1 MNTFDKSFSVLNDC
15 KCTPF
20 FHTLGGSKCPRI
32 CKGPSTLCMNEI
44 LDQIGEY
51 REVEIGNVT
60 IGTNRTA
67 RCLEACEDQQNEVAV
82 TTSKLPNR
90 QTMLKWSDFCVIM
103 EKLEKSCNHLNKRIE
118 LDINYPTLCPLL
130 LAKLNGPYFSKFN
143 GDRKELCKKAFNN
156 FTEFWDVKEFQT
168 DVVENSTDEALLSA
182 MFTYARQNLALVNIY
197 IKPPVVKRIM
207 RDERIPVIWFV
218 ANCGG
223 ILGLCMGFSIV
234 TVFEVIHYL
243 IRLFLY
249 LCQFPFRQK
258 KNSNNGQ
265 NNCPRSCTENTFLEQ
280 PTIDIS
286 TIKIDNTEMM

>member
-1 MNTFDKSFSVLNDC
+1 
-15 KCTPF
+15 
-20 FHTLGGSKCPRI
+20 
-32 CKGPSTLCMNEI
+32 MNEI

-51 REVEIGNVT
+51 REVEIGDVAS
-60 IGTNRTA
+60 GTNRTA

-103 EKLEKSCNHLNKRIE
+103 EKLEKSCTHTSKRIE

-130 LAKLNGPYFSKFN
+130 LAKLKGSYISSFD
-143 GDRKELCKKAFNN
+143 GDKKDICKKAFNN
-156 FTEFWDVKEFQT
+156 FTGFWDVTEFQT

-207 RDERIPVIWFV
+207 KDERIPVIWFV

-243 IRLFLY
+243 IRFLFY
-249 LCQFPFRQK
+249 LCKFPFRQN
-258 KNSNNGQ
+258 KNTQ
-265 NNCPRSCTENTFLEQ
+265 NDCSRSCTANTFLEQ
-280 PTIDIS
+280 PTIS
-286 TIKIDNTEMM
+286 TIKIDNTELI